1 MTNAWKSWN
10 IRDQT
15 NEALEKML
23 TQKYKEI
30 DSNHKMLKKVSS
42 TEEANKL
49 INEIW
54 LMKKLANNIEFEL
67 MRREYN
73 NGTTS

>member
-15 NEALEKML
+15 NKTLEKML
-23 TQKYKEI
+23 KQKYKEI
-30 DSNHKMLKKVSS
+30 DSNYKMLKKVSS

>member
-15 NEALEKML
+15 TKALEKML
-23 TQKYKEI
+23 NQKYKEI

>member
-1 MTNAWKSWN
+1 MMDKTWN
-10 IRDQT
+10 VRDQT
-15 NEALEKML
+15 ENTLKTLLE
-23 TQKYKEI
+23 QKYKEI
-30 DSNHKMLKKVSS
+30 NSNYRMLRKVSKI
-42 TEEANKL
+42 EDAQML

-54 LMKKLANNIEFEL
+54 LLKSFASNIELEL

>member
-30 DSNHKMLKKVSS
+30 DSNYKMLKKVSNA
-42 TEEANKL
+42 EEANKL
-49 INEIW
+49 INKIW
-54 LMKKLANNIEFEL
+54 LMKKLANNIELEL

>member
-15 NEALEKML
+15 TKALKKIL
-23 TQKYKEI
+23 NQKYKEI
-30 DSNHKMLKKVSS
+30 DSNYKMLKKVSS

-54 LMKKLANNIEFEL
+54 LMKTLASNIEFEL

>member
-15 NEALEKML
+15 TKALEKML
-23 TQKYKEI
+23 EQKYKEI
-30 DSNHKMLKKVSS
+30 NSNHKMLKKVSS

-54 LMKKLANNIEFEL
+54 LMKKLASDIEFEL